1 MSHDARNAPSRLID
15 VAHEAGVSRM
25 AAAHVLNGTGG
36 STVRVS
42 EATRQ
47 RVLEIARRLH
57 YRPNRIAQQLR
68 GARSRMLGVIYDTWN
83 LPVMSA
89 RLAALEQEASRRQYR
104 LMIGQ
109 VRRDPAGIREYLDD
123 FEGRGVEGIICLFD
137 LMRGYDRQLR
147 PLFHPGLRV
156 VFYGKPILDDAGCV
170 RVDTADGVR
179 QAVAHLLDRGRKR
192 PALVMWNAADEKSAL
207 RREGYRDEMKGRG
220 LPVDRK
226 LMWSA
231 GSRSGTPSQDV
242 LDRAIE
248 TLVRERRADALIAD
262 DDVWAVRL
270 IQRLKDRGCRVPD
283 DVAVVGYD
291 NLELA
296 TVIDPPLTT
305 MDQDHDACARAM
317 LGLLLEM
324 VEQDGKPLARREIT
338 IKPKLIVRK
347 ST

>member
-1 MSHDARNAPSRLID
+1 
-15 VAHEAGVSRM
+15 M

-42 EATRQ
+42 EATRR
-47 RVLEIARRLH
+47 RVIEIARRLH

-68 GARSRMLGVIYDTWN
+68 GARSQMLGVIFDTWN

-89 RLAALEQEASRRQYR
+89 RLAAMEQEASRRQYR

-109 VRRDPAGIREYLDD
+109 VRRDPAGIQEYLDD
-123 FEGRGVEGIICLFD
+123 FQGRGVEGIICLFD

-147 PLFHPGLRV
+147 PLFRPGMRV
-156 VFYGKPILDDAGCV
+156 VFYGKRILDDAGCV
-170 RVDTADGVR
+170 RVDTGDGVR
-179 QAVAHLLDRGRKR
+179 QAASHLLDRGRTR
-192 PALVMWNAADEKSAL
+192 PALVMWNVADEKSAL
-207 RREGYRDEMKGRG
+207 RRDGYRAEMTRRG
-220 LPVDRK
+220 LLVDRQ
-226 LMWSA
+226 LIWSA
-231 GSRSGTPSQDV
+231 GSRSGTPSQKV

-248 TLVRERRADALIAD
+248 TLVVQRRADALIAD

-270 IQRLKDRGCRVPD
+270 IQRLKDRGYRVPD
-283 DVAVVGYD
+283 DVAVIGYD

-305 MDQDHDACARAM
+305 IDQDHQACVRAM

-324 VEQDGKPLARREIT
+324 VEAGGRLPERREIT
-338 IKPKLIVRK
+338 IQPKLIVRK